1 MHAFGDERVSAQ
13 EIQERDKEVFE
24 GILRAYNFE
33 VDQKD
38 NLNEKL
44 QNIISL
50 VGTIATLNLGVGFF
64 ILEQITFGNPYY
76 LLLIALLVL
85 GVIFFAGAILI
96 SLFTYR
102 PTKYYIF
109 LANPRGFVEKYA
121 NLTKTH
127 VVRESAMT
135 MADIVDLN
143 RQVNLWKVRRLGLI
157 FWFIIFGI
165 IALVFFTIFTALALG
180 IPPIDP

>member
-1 MHAFGDERVSAQ
+1 MSTQ
-13 EIQERDKEVFE
+13 EIQERDKEIFDA
-24 GILRAYNFE
+24 ILRAYDFE

-38 NLNEKL
+38 KLNTKL

-50 VGTIATLNLGVGFF
+50 VGTIATLNLGVGYF
-64 ILEQITFGNPYY
+64 ILDKITMENPYY
-76 LLLIALLVL
+76 LHLISLLLL
-85 GVIFFAGAILI
+85 GVILFASAILL

-102 PTKYYIF
+102 PRKYYIF
-109 LANPRGFVEKYA
+109 LADPREFVEKYS

-135 MADIVDLN
+135 IADAVNLN
-143 RQVNLWKVRRLGLI
+143 RRVNLWKVRRLDLI
-157 FWFIIFGI
+157 FWFIILGI
-165 IALVFFTIFTALALG
+165 IALVCFTVFTALALG